1 MAEQF
6 SGFAQLRDCLSAAG
20 TSLSVTE
27 MKLLYDDGCLAAQIP
42 DSRGTFSIWI
52 YITNSPGL
60 FQNLGSG
67 RVLSGICITFSQNG
81 LPVKVN
87 IMARA
92 LGLICI
98 ISASDINLRRDCFLR
113 CCNCINSLSKISI
126 FEVRRGQR
134 RASRLRCR
142 RTRFR
147 VGFMSISKTLHF
159 EPPGAHFPLCPPA
172 EIVSHCFET

>member
-1 MAEQF
+1 
-6 SGFAQLRDCLSAAG
+6 
-20 TSLSVTE
+20 

-42 DSRGTFSIWI
+42 DSRGTFSIGV
-52 YITNSPGL
+52 YSRTSPGL
-60 FQNLGSG
+60 LQNLGSG

-81 LPVKVN
+81 LPVMMN
-87 IMARA
+87 SMTRA
-92 LGLICI
+92 LGIICS

-113 CCNCINSLSKISI
+113 CCNCINSLIKNSI

-147 VGFMSISKTLHF
+147 VGFKSISKTLHF
-159 EPPGAHFPLCPPA
+159 EPLGAHFPLCPPA
-172 EIVSHCFET
+172 EIESHCFET